1 MVKATLDD
9 GQELYAVNDLFIG
22 QCGHGSAHYEVI
34 LGASGSTKS
43 KRKDAKAG
51 QWDGKA
57 RYRMGRRD
65 IGWEDEISDGKAGYR
80 VGRRD
85 IG

>member
-1 MVKATLDD
+1 MIREVKIKWVSMVKATLDD

-22 QCGHGSAHYEVI
+22 QYGHGSARYEVI

-51 QWDGKA
+51 
-57 RYRMGRRD
+57 YRMRRRD
-65 IGWEDEISDGKAGYR
+65 IG
-80 VGRRD
+80 
-85 IG
+85 